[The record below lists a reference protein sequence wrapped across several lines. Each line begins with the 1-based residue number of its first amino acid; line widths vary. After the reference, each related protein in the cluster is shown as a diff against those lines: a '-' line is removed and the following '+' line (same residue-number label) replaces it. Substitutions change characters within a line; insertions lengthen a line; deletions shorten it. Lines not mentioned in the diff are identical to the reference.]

1 MLFSWVNSSRTLR
14 IKIATFSSR
23 ILRIKNAKF
32 LEYCFYVNTSI
43 YRDFQICISVPLRH
57 KKFNSGFG
65 LILISVPVHKEMS
78 VFIVYTIVLESYHYL
93 QGMSWKFKQKTTYS
107 FSNLWNH
114 LLSLRMAQLKDELG
128 QLTTNILNDHFKVH
142 QMFLCKSMHV
152 LTIHH
157 IVVV

>member
-93 QGMSWKFKQKTTYS
+93 KVCLENLSKKLLIVFPICEIIYCLWEWLSWK
-107 FSNLWNH
+107 
-114 LLSLRMAQLKDELG
+114 
-128 QLTTNILNDHFKVH
+128 TNWA
-142 QMFLCKSMHV
+142 S
-152 LTIHH
+152 
-157 IVVV
+157 